1 VPNFFWAPYIS
12 KMRIGYLLLT
22 IFFFSQFPS
31 YSQNHNSIEVDLERV
46 KKDIIDLQKFVYQN
60 NNLDLSDQSSP
71 PSEIE
76 DLNKLLLSLE
86 EKLISVEVQ
95 LSDMKEDIKSLYQLY
110 TSTQSNNNIK
120 LETTKD
126 LNIEESSSKIV
137 SEKNNN
143 DQILGQMSISN
154 IEADLSDLESNTTTD
169 QLLEADENEKVIG
182 ELSITSLEE
191 QKIIIS
197 DPTDEQLDTLND
209 LDLLLEKKEIEL
221 NKPIIDVVNQMQI
234 AKQSLASL
242 ENQKAI
248 ESLILIVESDTDD
261 LDILAETYYLLGR
274 TYFIEGQI
282 IESVKYFGIRHRD
295 LTEITK
301 FKSDNYFWLGK
312 SLFSIGDQ
320 ENGCLIMEDLIF
332 SNSYLDKPEIIDSAK
347 ELQFEKDCGLIID

>member
-1 VPNFFWAPYIS
+1 
-12 KMRIGYLLLT
+12 MRFGYLLLAL
-22 IFFFSQFPS
+22 FFLSQSPS
-31 YSQNHNSIEVDLERV
+31 YSQNHNAIEVDLERV

-60 NNLDLSDQSSP
+60 NNLDLSDQSISS
-71 PSEIE
+71 SEIE
-76 DLNKLLLSLE
+76 NLNKLLLSLE
-86 EKLISVEVQ
+86 EKLISFEIQ

-110 TSTQSNNNIK
+110 TSSQSNNDIK

-143 DQILGQMSISN
+143 DQTLGQMSISS
-154 IEADLSDLESNTTTD
+154 IEADLSDLESTPDTN
-169 QLLEADENEKVIG
+169 LLVEEEDDDNERVIG

-191 QKIIIS
+191 QKIIILE
-197 DPTDEQLDTLND
+197 PTDEQLDTLND
-209 LDLLLEKKEIEL
+209 LDQLLEQREIEL
-221 NKPIIDVVNQMQI
+221 NKPIIDVAKQMQI

-248 ESLILIVESDTDD
+248 ESLILIVESDTDN

-295 LTEITK
+295 LTDISK

-332 SNSYLDKPEIIDSAK
+332 SNSYLDKPEIIESAK
-347 ELQFEKDCGLIID
+347 ELQLNKDCGLIID

>member
-1 VPNFFWAPYIS
+1 
-12 KMRIGYLLLT
+12 MRFGYLLLAL
-22 IFFFSQFPS
+22 FFLSQSPS
-31 YSQNHNSIEVDLERV
+31 YSQNHNAIEVDLERV
-46 KKDIIDLQKFVYQN
+46 KKDIIDLQKYVYQN
-60 NNLDLSDQSSP
+60 NNLDLSDQSISS
-71 PSEIE
+71 SEIE
-76 DLNKLLLSLE
+76 NLNKLLLSLE
-86 EKLISVEVQ
+86 EKLISFEIQ

-110 TSTQSNNNIK
+110 TSSQSNNDIK

-143 DQILGQMSISN
+143 DQILGQMSISS
-154 IEADLSDLESNTTTD
+154 IEADLSDLESNADTN
-169 QLLEADENEKVIG
+169 LLIEEDDNEQVIG

-191 QKIIIS
+191 QKIIILE
-197 DPTDEQLDTLND
+197 PTDEQLDTLND
-209 LDLLLEKKEIEL
+209 LDQLLEQREIEL
-221 NKPIIDVVNQMQI
+221 NKPIIDVAKQMQI

-248 ESLILIVESDTDD
+248 ESLILIVESDTDN

-295 LTEITK
+295 LTDISK

-332 SNSYLDKPEIIDSAK
+332 SNSYLDKPEIIESAK
-347 ELQFEKDCGLIID
+347 ELQLNKDCGLIID

>member
-1 VPNFFWAPYIS
+1 
-12 KMRIGYLLLT
+12 MRFGYLLLAL
-22 IFFFSQFPS
+22 FFLSQSPS
-31 YSQNHNSIEVDLERV
+31 YSQNHNAIEVDLERV

-60 NNLDLSDQSSP
+60 NNLDLSDQSISS
-71 PSEIE
+71 SEIE
-76 DLNKLLLSLE
+76 NLNKLLLSLE
-86 EKLISVEVQ
+86 EKLISFEIQ

-110 TSTQSNNNIK
+110 TSSQSNNEIK

-143 DQILGQMSISN
+143 DQILGQMSISS
-154 IEADLSDLESNTTTD
+154 IEADLSDLESNADTN
-169 QLLEADENEKVIG
+169 LLIEEDDNKQVIG

-191 QKIIIS
+191 QKIIILE
-197 DPTDEQLDTLND
+197 PTDEQLDTLND
-209 LDLLLEKKEIEL
+209 LDQLLEQREIEL
-221 NKPIIDVVNQMQI
+221 NKPIIDVAKQMQI

-248 ESLILIVESDTDD
+248 ESLILIVESDTDN

-295 LTEITK
+295 LTEISK

-332 SNSYLDKPEIIDSAK
+332 SNSYLDKPEIIESAK
-347 ELQFEKDCGLIID
+347 ELQLNKDCGLIID

>member
-1 VPNFFWAPYIS
+1 
-12 KMRIGYLLLT
+12 MRFGYLLLAL
-22 IFFFSQFPS
+22 FFLSQSPS
-31 YSQNHNSIEVDLERV
+31 YSQNHNAIEVDLERV

-60 NNLDLSDQSSP
+60 NNLDLSDQSISS
-71 PSEIE
+71 SEIE
-76 DLNKLLLSLE
+76 NLNKLLLSLE
-86 EKLISVEVQ
+86 EKLISFEIQ

-110 TSTQSNNNIK
+110 TSSQSNDDIK

-143 DQILGQMSISN
+143 DQILGQMSISS
-154 IEADLSDLESNTTTD
+154 IEADLSDLESNTDTNLIIEED
-169 QLLEADENEKVIG
+169 DNEQVIG

-191 QKIIIS
+191 QKIIILE
-197 DPTDEQLDTLND
+197 PTDEQLDTLND
-209 LDLLLEKKEIEL
+209 LDQLLEQREIEL
-221 NKPIIDVVNQMQI
+221 NKPIIDVAKQMQI

-248 ESLILIVESDTDD
+248 ESLILIVESDTDN

-295 LTEITK
+295 LTDISK

-332 SNSYLDKPEIIDSAK
+332 SNSYLDKPEIIESAK
-347 ELQFEKDCGLIID
+347 ELQLNKDCGLIID

>member
-1 VPNFFWAPYIS
+1 
-12 KMRIGYLLLT
+12 MRFGYLLLAL
-22 IFFFSQFPS
+22 FFLSQSPS
-31 YSQNHNSIEVDLERV
+31 YSQNHNAIEVDLERV

-60 NNLDLSDQSSP
+60 NNLDLSNQSISS
-71 PSEIE
+71 SEIE
-76 DLNKLLLSLE
+76 NLNKLLLSLE
-86 EKLISVEVQ
+86 EKLISFEIQ

-110 TSTQSNNNIK
+110 TSSQSNNEIK

-143 DQILGQMSISN
+143 DQILGQMSISS
-154 IEADLSDLESNTTTD
+154 IEADLSDLESDADTNLLIEEDDND
-169 QLLEADENEKVIG
+169 QVIG

-191 QKIIIS
+191 QKIIILE
-197 DPTDEQLDTLND
+197 PTDEQLDTLND
-209 LDLLLEKKEIEL
+209 LDQLLEQREIEL
-221 NKPIIDVVNQMQI
+221 NKPIIDVAKQMQI

-248 ESLILIVESDTDD
+248 ESLILIVESDTDN

-295 LTEITK
+295 LTEISK

-332 SNSYLDKPEIIDSAK
+332 SNSYLDKPEIIESAK
-347 ELQFEKDCGLIID
+347 ELQLNKDCGLIID

>member
-1 VPNFFWAPYIS
+1 
-12 KMRIGYLLLT
+12 
-22 IFFFSQFPS
+22 
-31 YSQNHNSIEVDLERV
+31 
-46 KKDIIDLQKFVYQN
+46 
-60 NNLDLSDQSSP
+60 
-71 PSEIE
+71 
-76 DLNKLLLSLE
+76 
-86 EKLISVEVQ
+86 
-95 LSDMKEDIKSLYQLY
+95 MKEDIKSLYQLY
-110 TSTQSNNNIK
+110 TSSQSNNDIK

-143 DQILGQMSISN
+143 DQILGQMSISS
-154 IEADLSDLESNTTTD
+154 IEADLSDLESNADTN
-169 QLLEADENEKVIG
+169 LLIEEDDNEQVIG

-191 QKIIIS
+191 QKIIILE
-197 DPTDEQLDTLND
+197 PTDEQLDTLND
-209 LDLLLEKKEIEL
+209 LDQLLEQREIEL
-221 NKPIIDVVNQMQI
+221 NKPIIDVAKQMQI

-248 ESLILIVESDTDD
+248 ESLILIVESDTDN

-295 LTEITK
+295 LTDISK

-332 SNSYLDKPEIIDSAK
+332 SNSYLDKPEIIENAK
-347 ELQFEKDCGLIID
+347 ELQLNKDCGLIID

>member
-1 VPNFFWAPYIS
+1 
-12 KMRIGYLLLT
+12 MRFGYLLLAL
-22 IFFFSQFPS
+22 FFLSQSPS
-31 YSQNHNSIEVDLERV
+31 YSQNHNAIEVDLERV

-60 NNLDLSDQSSP
+60 NNLDLSDQSISS
-71 PSEIE
+71 SEIE
-76 DLNKLLLSLE
+76 NLNKLLLSLE
-86 EKLISVEVQ
+86 EKLISFEIQ

-110 TSTQSNNNIK
+110 TSSQSNNDIK

-143 DQILGQMSISN
+143 DQILGQMSISS
-154 IEADLSDLESNTTTD
+154 IEADLSDLESNADTN
-169 QLLEADENEKVIG
+169 LLIEEDDNEQVIG

-191 QKIIIS
+191 QKIIILE
-197 DPTDEQLDTLND
+197 PTDEQLDTLND
-209 LDLLLEKKEIEL
+209 LDQLLEQREIEL
-221 NKPIIDVVNQMQI
+221 NKPIIDVAKQMQI

-248 ESLILIVESDTDD
+248 ESLILIVESDTDN

-295 LTEITK
+295 LTDISK

-332 SNSYLDKPEIIDSAK
+332 SNSYLDKPEIIESAK
-347 ELQFEKDCGLIID
+347 ELQLNKDCGLIID

>member
-1 VPNFFWAPYIS
+1 
-12 KMRIGYLLLT
+12 MRFGYLLLAL
-22 IFFFSQFPS
+22 FFLSQSPS
-31 YSQNHNSIEVDLERV
+31 YSQNHNAIEVDLERV

-60 NNLDLSDQSSP
+60 NNLDLSDQSISS
-71 PSEIE
+71 SEIE
-76 DLNKLLLSLE
+76 NLNKLLLSLE
-86 EKLISVEVQ
+86 EKLISFEIQ

-110 TSTQSNNNIK
+110 TSSQSNNDIK

-126 LNIEESSSKIV
+126 LNIVESSSKIV

-143 DQILGQMSISN
+143 DQILGQMSISS
-154 IEADLSDLESNTTTD
+154 IEADLSDLESNADTN
-169 QLLEADENEKVIG
+169 LLIEEDDNEQVIG

-191 QKIIIS
+191 QKIIILE
-197 DPTDEQLDTLND
+197 PTDEQLDTLND
-209 LDLLLEKKEIEL
+209 LDQLLEQREIEL
-221 NKPIIDVVNQMQI
+221 NKPIIDVAKQMQI

-248 ESLILIVESDTDD
+248 ESLILIVESDTDN

-295 LTEITK
+295 LTDITK

-332 SNSYLDKPEIIDSAK
+332 SNSYLDKPEIIESAK
-347 ELQFEKDCGLIID
+347 ELQLNKDCGLIID

>member
-1 VPNFFWAPYIS
+1 
-12 KMRIGYLLLT
+12 MRFGYLFLVLFFLLQ
-22 IFFFSQFPS
+22 SPS
-31 YSQNHNSIEVDLERV
+31 FSQNHNAIEVDLERV

-60 NNLDLSDQSSP
+60 NNLDLSDQSISS
-71 PSEIE
+71 SEIE
-76 DLNKLLLSLE
+76 NLNKLLLSLE
-86 EKLISVEVQ
+86 EKLISFEIQ

-110 TSTQSNNNIK
+110 TSSQSNNDIK

-126 LNIEESSSKIV
+126 LNIEESSTKIV

-143 DQILGQMSISN
+143 DQILGQMSISS
-154 IEADLSDLESNTTTD
+154 IEADLSDLESNDDTN
-169 QLLEADENEKVIG
+169 LLVEEDDNEKVIG
-182 ELSITSLEE
+182 ELSITSLED
-191 QKIIIS
+191 QKIIILE
-197 DPTDEQLDTLND
+197 PTDEQLDTLND
-209 LDLLLEKKEIEL
+209 LDQLLEQREIEL
-221 NKPIIDVVNQMQI
+221 NKPIIDVAKQMQI

-248 ESLILIVESDTDD
+248 ESLILIVESDTDN

-295 LTEITK
+295 LTDITK

-332 SNSYLDKPEIIDSAK
+332 SNSYLDKPEIIESAK
-347 ELQFEKDCGLIID
+347 ELQLNKDCGLIID

>member
-1 VPNFFWAPYIS
+1 
-12 KMRIGYLLLT
+12 MRFGYLFLVLFFLLQ
-22 IFFFSQFPS
+22 SPS
-31 YSQNHNSIEVDLERV
+31 FSQNHNAIEVDLERV

-60 NNLDLSDQSSP
+60 NNLDLSDQSISS
-71 PSEIE
+71 SEIE
-76 DLNKLLLSLE
+76 NLNKLLLSLE
-86 EKLISVEVQ
+86 EKLISFEIQ

-110 TSTQSNNNIK
+110 TSSQSNNDIK

-143 DQILGQMSISN
+143 DQILGQMSISS
-154 IEADLSDLESNTTTD
+154 IETDLSDLESNDDTN
-169 QLLEADENEKVIG
+169 LLVEEDDNEKVIG
-182 ELSITSLEE
+182 ELSITSLED
-191 QKIIIS
+191 QKIIILE
-197 DPTDEQLDTLND
+197 PTDEQLDTLND
-209 LDLLLEKKEIEL
+209 LDQLLEQREIEL
-221 NKPIIDVVNQMQI
+221 NKPIIDVAKQMQI

-248 ESLILIVESDTDD
+248 ESLILIVESDTDN

-295 LTEITK
+295 LTDITK

-332 SNSYLDKPEIIDSAK
+332 SNSYLDKPEIIESAK
-347 ELQFEKDCGLIID
+347 ELQLNKDCGLIID

>member
-1 VPNFFWAPYIS
+1 
-12 KMRIGYLLLT
+12 MRFGYLLLAL
-22 IFFFSQFPS
+22 FFLSQSPS
-31 YSQNHNSIEVDLERV
+31 YSQNHNAIEVDLERV

-60 NNLDLSDQSSP
+60 NNLDLSDQSISS
-71 PSEIE
+71 SEIE
-76 DLNKLLLSLE
+76 NLNKLLLSLE
-86 EKLISVEVQ
+86 EKLISFEIQ

-110 TSTQSNNNIK
+110 TSSQSNNDIK

-143 DQILGQMSISN
+143 DQILGQMSISS
-154 IEADLSDLESNTTTD
+154 IEADLSDLESNADTN
-169 QLLEADENEKVIG
+169 LLIEEDDNEQVIG

-191 QKIIIS
+191 QKIIILE
-197 DPTDEQLDTLND
+197 PTDEQLDTLND
-209 LDLLLEKKEIEL
+209 LDQLLEQREIEL
-221 NKPIIDVVNQMQI
+221 NKPIIDVAKQMQI

-248 ESLILIVESDTDD
+248 ESLILIVESDTDN
-261 LDILAETYYLLGR
+261 LEILAETYYLLGR

-295 LTEITK
+295 LTDISK

-332 SNSYLDKPEIIDSAK
+332 SNSYLDKPEIIESAK
-347 ELQFEKDCGLIID
+347 ELQLNKDCGLIID

>member
-1 VPNFFWAPYIS
+1 
-12 KMRIGYLLLT
+12 MRFGYLLLAL
-22 IFFFSQFPS
+22 FFLSQSPS
-31 YSQNHNSIEVDLERV
+31 YSQNHNAIEVDLERV

-60 NNLDLSDQSSP
+60 NNLDLSDQSISS
-71 PSEIE
+71 SEIE
-76 DLNKLLLSLE
+76 NLNKLLLSLE
-86 EKLISVEVQ
+86 EKLISFEIQ

-110 TSTQSNNNIK
+110 TSSQSNNDIK

-143 DQILGQMSISN
+143 DQILGQMSISS
-154 IEADLSDLESNTTTD
+154 IEADLSDLESNADTN
-169 QLLEADENEKVIG
+169 LLIEEDDNEQVIG

-191 QKIIIS
+191 QKIIILE
-197 DPTDEQLDTLND
+197 PTDEQLDTLND
-209 LDLLLEKKEIEL
+209 LDQLLEQREIEL
-221 NKPIIDVVNQMQI
+221 NKPIIDVAKQMQI

-248 ESLILIVESDTDD
+248 ESLILIVESDNDN

-295 LTEITK
+295 LTDISK

-332 SNSYLDKPEIIDSAK
+332 SNSYLDKPEIIESAK
-347 ELQFEKDCGLIID
+347 ELQLNKDCGLIID

>member
-1 VPNFFWAPYIS
+1 
-12 KMRIGYLLLT
+12 MRFGYLLLAL
-22 IFFFSQFPS
+22 FFLSQSPS
-31 YSQNHNSIEVDLERV
+31 YSQNHNAIEVDLERV
-46 KKDIIDLQKFVYQN
+46 KKDIIDLQKYVYQN
-60 NNLDLSDQSSP
+60 NNLDLSDQSISS
-71 PSEIE
+71 SEIE
-76 DLNKLLLSLE
+76 NLNKLLLSLE
-86 EKLISVEVQ
+86 EKLISFEIQ

-110 TSTQSNNNIK
+110 TSSQSNNDIK

-143 DQILGQMSISN
+143 DQILGQMSISS
-154 IEADLSDLESNTTTD
+154 IEADLSDLESNADTNLLIEEDDND
-169 QLLEADENEKVIG
+169 QVIG

-191 QKIIIS
+191 QKIIILE
-197 DPTDEQLDTLND
+197 PTDEQLDTLND
-209 LDLLLEKKEIEL
+209 LDQLLEQREIEL
-221 NKPIIDVVNQMQI
+221 NKPIIDVAKQMQI

-248 ESLILIVESDTDD
+248 ESLILIVESDTDN

-295 LTEITK
+295 LTDISK

-332 SNSYLDKPEIIDSAK
+332 SNSYLDKPEIIESAK
-347 ELQFEKDCGLIID
+347 ELQLNKDCGLIID

>member
-1 VPNFFWAPYIS
+1 
-12 KMRIGYLLLT
+12 MRFGYLLLAL
-22 IFFFSQFPS
+22 FFLSQSPS
-31 YSQNHNSIEVDLERV
+31 YSQNHNAIEVDLERV

-60 NNLDLSDQSSP
+60 NNLDLSDQSISS
-71 PSEIE
+71 SEIE
-76 DLNKLLLSLE
+76 NLNKLLLSLE
-86 EKLISVEVQ
+86 EKLISFEIQ

-110 TSTQSNNNIK
+110 TSSQSNNDIK

-143 DQILGQMSISN
+143 DQILGQMSISS
-154 IEADLSDLESNTTTD
+154 IEADLSDLESNADTN
-169 QLLEADENEKVIG
+169 LLIEEDDNEQVIG

-191 QKIIIS
+191 QKIIILE
-197 DPTDEQLDTLND
+197 PTDEQLDTLND
-209 LDLLLEKKEIEL
+209 LDQLLEQREIEL
-221 NKPIIDVVNQMQI
+221 NKPIIDVAKQMQI

-248 ESLILIVESDTDD
+248 ESLILIVESDTDN

-295 LTEITK
+295 LTDISK

-332 SNSYLDKPEIIDSAK
+332 SNSYLDKPEIIESAK
-347 ELQFEKDCGLIID
+347 ELQLNKDSGLIID

>member
-1 VPNFFWAPYIS
+1 
-12 KMRIGYLLLT
+12 MRFGYLLLAL
-22 IFFFSQFPS
+22 FFLSQSPS
-31 YSQNHNSIEVDLERV
+31 YSQNHNAIEVDLERV

-60 NNLDLSDQSSP
+60 NNLDLSDQSISS
-71 PSEIE
+71 SEIE
-76 DLNKLLLSLE
+76 NLNKLLLSLE
-86 EKLISVEVQ
+86 EKLISFEIQ

-110 TSTQSNNNIK
+110 TSSQSNNDIK

-143 DQILGQMSISN
+143 DQILGQMSISS
-154 IEADLSDLESNTTTD
+154 IEADLSDLESNADTN
-169 QLLEADENEKVIG
+169 LLIEEDDNEQVIG

-191 QKIIIS
+191 QKIIILE
-197 DPTDEQLDTLND
+197 PTDEQLDTLND
-209 LDLLLEKKEIEL
+209 LDQLLEQREIEL
-221 NKPIIDVVNQMQI
+221 NKPIIDVAKQMQI

-248 ESLILIVESDTDD
+248 ESLILIVESDTDN

-295 LTEITK
+295 LTDITK

-332 SNSYLDKPEIIDSAK
+332 SNSYLDKPEIIESAK
-347 ELQFEKDCGLIID
+347 ELQLNKDCGLIID

>member
-1 VPNFFWAPYIS
+1 
-12 KMRIGYLLLT
+12 MRFGYLLLAL
-22 IFFFSQFPS
+22 FFLSQSPS
-31 YSQNHNSIEVDLERV
+31 YSQNHNAIEVDLERV

-60 NNLDLSDQSSP
+60 NNLDLSDQSISS
-71 PSEIE
+71 SEIE
-76 DLNKLLLSLE
+76 NLNKLLLSLE
-86 EKLISVEVQ
+86 EKLISFEIQ

-110 TSTQSNNNIK
+110 TSSQSNNDIK

-143 DQILGQMSISN
+143 DQILGQMSISS
-154 IEADLSDLESNTTTD
+154 IEADLSDLESNADTNLLIEEDDND
-169 QLLEADENEKVIG
+169 QVIG

-191 QKIIIS
+191 QKIIILE
-197 DPTDEQLDTLND
+197 PTDEQLDTLND
-209 LDLLLEKKEIEL
+209 LDQLLEQREIEL
-221 NKPIIDVVNQMQI
+221 NKPIIDVAKQMQI

-248 ESLILIVESDTDD
+248 ESLILIVESDTDN

-295 LTEITK
+295 LTDISK

-332 SNSYLDKPEIIDSAK
+332 SNSYLDKPEIIESAK
-347 ELQFEKDCGLIID
+347 ELQLNKDCGLIID

>member
-1 VPNFFWAPYIS
+1 
-12 KMRIGYLLLT
+12 MRFGYLLLAL
-22 IFFFSQFPS
+22 FFLSQSPS
-31 YSQNHNSIEVDLERV
+31 YSQNHNAIEVDLERV

-60 NNLDLSDQSSP
+60 NNLDLSDQSISS
-71 PSEIE
+71 SEIE
-76 DLNKLLLSLE
+76 NLNKLLLSLE
-86 EKLISVEVQ
+86 EKLISFEIQ

-110 TSTQSNNNIK
+110 TSSQSNNDIK

-143 DQILGQMSISN
+143 DQILGQMSISS
-154 IEADLSDLESNTTTD
+154 IEADLSDLESNSDTN
-169 QLLEADENEKVIG
+169 LLIIEEDDNEQVIG

-191 QKIIIS
+191 QKIIILE
-197 DPTDEQLDTLND
+197 PTDEQLDTLND
-209 LDLLLEKKEIEL
+209 LDQLLEQREIEL
-221 NKPIIDVVNQMQI
+221 NKPIIDVAKQMQI

-248 ESLILIVESDTDD
+248 ESLILIVESDTDN

-274 TYFIEGQI
+274 THFIEGQI

-295 LTEITK
+295 LTEISK

-332 SNSYLDKPEIIDSAK
+332 SNSYLDKPEIIESAK
-347 ELQFEKDCGLIID
+347 ELQLNKDCGLIID

>member
-1 VPNFFWAPYIS
+1 
-12 KMRIGYLLLT
+12 MRFGYLFLVLFFLLQ
-22 IFFFSQFPS
+22 SPS
-31 YSQNHNSIEVDLERV
+31 FSQNHNAIEVDLERV

-60 NNLDLSDQSSP
+60 NNLDLSDQSISS
-71 PSEIE
+71 SEIE
-76 DLNKLLLSLE
+76 NLNKLLLSLE
-86 EKLISVEVQ
+86 EKLISFEIQ

-110 TSTQSNNNIK
+110 TSSQSNNDIK

-143 DQILGQMSISN
+143 DQILGQMSISS
-154 IEADLSDLESNTTTD
+154 IETDLSDLESND
-169 QLLEADENEKVIG
+169 DINLFVEEDDNEKVIG
-182 ELSITSLEE
+182 ELSITSLED
-191 QKIIIS
+191 QKIIILE
-197 DPTDEQLDTLND
+197 PTDEQLDTLND
-209 LDLLLEKKEIEL
+209 LDQLLEQREIEL
-221 NKPIIDVVNQMQI
+221 NKPIIDVAKQMQI

-248 ESLILIVESDTDD
+248 ESLILIVESDTDN

-295 LTEITK
+295 LTDITK

-332 SNSYLDKPEIIDSAK
+332 SNSYLDKPEIIESAK
-347 ELQFEKDCGLIID
+347 ELQLNKDCGLIID

>member
-1 VPNFFWAPYIS
+1 
-12 KMRIGYLLLT
+12 MRFGYLFLVLFFLLQ
-22 IFFFSQFPS
+22 SPS
-31 YSQNHNSIEVDLERV
+31 FSQNHNAIEVDLERV

-60 NNLDLSDQSSP
+60 NNLDLSDQSISS
-71 PSEIE
+71 SEIE
-76 DLNKLLLSLE
+76 NLNKLLLSLE
-86 EKLISVEVQ
+86 EKLISFEIQ

-110 TSTQSNNNIK
+110 TSSQSNNDIK

-143 DQILGQMSISN
+143 DQILGQMSISS
-154 IEADLSDLESNTTTD
+154 IETDLSDLESND
-169 QLLEADENEKVIG
+169 DINLLVEEDDNEKVIG
-182 ELSITSLEE
+182 ELSITSLED
-191 QKIIIS
+191 QKIIILE
-197 DPTDEQLDTLND
+197 PTDEQLDTLND
-209 LDLLLEKKEIEL
+209 LDQLLEQREIEL
-221 NKPIIDVVNQMQI
+221 NKPIIDVAKQMQI

-248 ESLILIVESDTDD
+248 ESLILIVESDTDN

-295 LTEITK
+295 LTDITK

-332 SNSYLDKPEIIDSAK
+332 SNSYLDKPEIIESAK
-347 ELQFEKDCGLIID
+347 ELQLNKDCGLIID

>member
-1 VPNFFWAPYIS
+1 
-12 KMRIGYLLLT
+12 MRIRYLLLAL
-22 IFFFSQFPS
+22 FFFSQIPS
-31 YSQNHNSIEVDLERV
+31 YSQNHNTIEVEIERI

-60 NNLDLSDQSSP
+60 NNIDLSDQSSSS
-71 PSEIE
+71 SENE
-76 DLNKLLLSLE
+76 NLNKTLLSLE
-86 EKLISVEVQ
+86 EKLISIEVQ

-110 TSTQSNNNIK
+110 TSTKSNNDIK

-137 SEKNNN
+137 SEKNND
-143 DQILGQMSISN
+143 DQILGQMSISS
-154 IEADLSDLESNTTTD
+154 IEDDLTDLENNTTTN
-169 QLLEADENEKVIG
+169 QLSEGDENEQVIK

-197 DPTDEQLDTLND
+197 EPTEEQLDTLND
-209 LDLLLEKKEIEL
+209 IDTLLEKREIEL
-221 NKPIIDVVNQMQI
+221 NKPIIDVAKQMQI

-282 IESVKYFGIRHRD
+282 IESVKYFGVRHRD
-295 LTEITK
+295 LSEISK

-347 ELQFEKDCGLIID
+347 ELQLEKDCGLIID